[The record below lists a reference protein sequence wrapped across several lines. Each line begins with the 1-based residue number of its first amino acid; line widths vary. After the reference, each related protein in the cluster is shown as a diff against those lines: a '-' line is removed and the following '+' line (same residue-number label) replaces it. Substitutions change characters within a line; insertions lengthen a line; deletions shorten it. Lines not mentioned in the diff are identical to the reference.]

1 MTEDPPQPRPQNIGV
16 WVGLGCLGVLILS
29 CCLLTFWLQSYGLRF
44 VTNQGDGTKIWFS
57 RMILVGAL
65 EGTRKSCS
73 EGVIGEDTLP
83 WFHPDLPSEARNLA
97 CALDEATLEAL
108 SSPTNASAIPLIQTN
123 RAELGTRFGMDP
135 ALCFE
140 HATGDMT
147 VVGCF
152 DAEGGPSAIPYQIID
167 LTLRRR

>member
-1 MTEDPPQPRPQNIGV
+1 MTEDAPQAPPRNIGL

-44 VTNQGDGTKIWFS
+44 VTSRGDETKIWFS

-65 EGTRKSCS
+65 EGTRKTCDD
-73 EGVIGEDTLP
+73 GVISEDTLP
-83 WFHPDLPSEARNLA
+83 WFHPNLPSEARNLA
-97 CALDEATLEAL
+97 CSLDEATLQAL
-108 SSPTNASAIPLIQTN
+108 SSPGKASAIPLIHTD

-140 HATGDMT
+140 HAAGDLI

-152 DAEGGPSAIPYQIID
+152 DAEGGPGAIPYQIID
-167 LTLRRR
+167 LTLRRQ